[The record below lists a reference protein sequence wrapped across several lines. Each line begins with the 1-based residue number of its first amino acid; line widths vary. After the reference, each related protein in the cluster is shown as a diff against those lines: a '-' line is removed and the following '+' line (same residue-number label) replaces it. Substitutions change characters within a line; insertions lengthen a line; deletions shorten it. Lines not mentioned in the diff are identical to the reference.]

1 MCYLFRTLIKIK
13 YFVISAKELETS
25 RQKARAFG
33 GLSQDQ
39 TFRQAIQVCSLHKC
53 CAKIFHTYK
62 LQDASKG

>member
-33 GLSQDQ
+33 GLSPS
-39 TFRQAIQVCSLHKC
+39 RCK
-53 CAKIFHTYK
+53 
-62 LQDASKG
+62 